1 MLRIF
6 WDRSPINSRPR
17 GVILNGILIGSRCI
31 NVFCVATSY
40 KVAVRT
46 GDVRGAGTDANV
58 YIQIFGKQGD
68 TGRLPLRQSENTK
81 NKFEKGRADMFTVE
95 AVDIGKVSVRRRV
108 YF

>member
-1 MLRIF
+1 M
-6 WDRSPINSRPR
+6 
-17 GVILNGILIGSRCI
+17 
-31 NVFCVATSY
+31 
-40 KVAVRT
+40 RT

-95 AVDIGKVSVRRRV
+95 AVDIGKVSVRCRV
-108 YF
+108 YFRCNLSFNLGLVVQKTLTTRAFIQTLIVFISVGDGSYWS